1 VAGKVYTPAEANALL
16 PYVAPLLVELREK
29 FEDAAAIREKVAT
42 AAAGNGWSPTREE
55 WGRTLARVSE
65 LMDKLQEWSI
75 ELRDVTT
82 GLVDFPTVMEGRE
95 AYLCWRLGEED
106 VAHWHFPEE
115 GFPGRRPL

>member
-1 VAGKVYTPAEANALL
+1 VAGKLYTPAEANALL

-29 FEDAAAIREKVAT
+29 FEEAAAIREKVAT

-55 WGRTLARVSE
+55 WARTLARVGE
-65 LMDKLQEWSI
+65 LIDKLQKWSV

-82 GLVDFPTVMEGRE
+82 GLVDFPTVMDGRE

-115 GFPGRRPL
+115 GFPGRHPL

>member
-1 VAGKVYTPAEANALL
+1 VGSKLYTPAEANALL

-42 AAAGNGWSPTREE
+42 AAAGNGWSQTREE
-55 WGRTLARVSE
+55 WGRTLARVGE
-65 LMDKLQEWSI
+65 LMDKLQDWSI

-82 GLVDFPTVMEGRE
+82 GLIDFPTFMEGRE

-106 VAHWHFPEE
+106 VTHWHFPDE

>member
-1 VAGKVYTPAEANALL
+1 MAGKLYTPAEANALL

-29 FEDAAAIREKVAT
+29 FEEAAAIREKVAT

-55 WGRTLARVSE
+55 WARTLARVGE
-65 LMDKLQEWSI
+65 LIDKLQKWSV

-115 GFPGRRPL
+115 GFPGRHPL